1 MTQGRPDGDIAAAAE
16 GALARLRRQAAQA
29 TQARVFLAG
38 AGTSYSTR
46 DLLELRADHA
56 SARDA
61 VRAQIDP
68 QHPTLAQIRREF
80 GLVAVRTR
88 AGSHAEY
95 LQRPDL
101 GRQLDEASAGIL
113 RSEGRLRSRLQV
125 VLGDGLSAGAIAESG
140 VPLVRGLHAR
150 AAGLGWTVGP
160 PVFVRRA
167 RVGIMNELG
176 AVLEPDVIVLLIGE
190 RPGLQVAASTS
201 AYLAYRPRPG
211 HTDAQRNLVCNIHD
225 AGVPAADAVDR
236 IVRLVQRLLDAAA
249 SGIAI
254 KESDPSG
261 VLAASAAALGRDE
274 PDAR

>member
-1 MTQGRPDGDIAAAAE
+1 MTPGRPDGDIAAAAD
-16 GALARLRRQAAQA
+16 GALARLRRQAAGA

-38 AGTSYSTR
+38 AGTSYSTG
-46 DLLELRADHA
+46 DLLGLRADHA
-56 SARDA
+56 TARDA

-68 QHPTLAQIRREF
+68 RHPTLAQIRREF
-80 GLVAVRTR
+80 GLVAVGTR

-113 RSEGRLRSRLQV
+113 RREGTPRSRLQV

-140 VPLVRGLHAR
+140 LPLVRGLHAR
-150 AAGLGWTVGP
+150 AAGLGWTAGR

-225 AGVPAADAVDR
+225 AGVPAADAVGR
-236 IVRLVQRLLDAAA
+236 IVRLVQRLLDARA
-249 SGIAI
+249 SGIAV
-254 KESDPSG
+254 KEPGLPGLPGPPSP
-261 VLAASAAALGRDE
+261 AASLTERAE
-274 PDAR
+274 